1 MVAALRVTE
10 FEKCEITHGR
20 YGLGSKD
27 VQPGDILAAYENLEA
42 ENPKEEFTLSINDDV
57 THLSLTPSHYPDT
70 APEGTIACKF
80 WGLGADG
87 TVGANKNSVKIIGDH
102 TNKKVQAYFQ
112 YDSKKSGGVTISHL
126 RFGDKP
132 IKSTYYVK
140 QADFVAC
147 HNEAYVHL
155 YKMVEDVK
163 PGGHFLLNCTWSDA
177 ELDEHLPATMKRYI
191 ARNNIKFYTCDA
203 VDIAKRIGLGAR
215 RTNSVLQAAFFKLA
229 NIIPID
235 EAVGYMK
242 DAIKKTYGKKGE
254 NIVNMNV
261 AAVDEGVRKCS
272 QSRDSGCVG

>member
-1 MVAALRVTE
+1 
-10 FEKCEITHGR
+10 
-20 YGLGSKD
+20 
-27 VQPGDILAAYENLEA
+27 
-42 ENPKEEFTLSINDDV
+42 
-57 THLSLTPSHYPDT
+57 
-70 APEGTIACKF
+70 
-80 WGLGADG
+80 
-87 TVGANKNSVKIIGDH
+87 
-102 TNKKVQAYFQ
+102 
-112 YDSKKSGGVTISHL
+112 
-126 RFGDKP
+126 
-132 IKSTYYVK
+132 
-140 QADFVAC
+140 
-147 HNEAYVHL
+147 
-155 YKMVEDVK
+155 MVEDVK

-261 AAVDEGVRKCS
+261 AAVDEGVRNVHKVEIPAAWADCADDAAPAAFKGRNKQQTDYLNKVLYPYAHMDGDSIPVSTFLDTPTGLVPSGTAAYEKRGIATDVPVWDKDKCI
-272 QSRDSGCVG
+272 